1 MTLDGLLTWA
11 EELVTHD
18 GFWAFVVAG
27 LYFSGVVLVR
37 WRLIQEPYRNYL
49 RSQEHVIR
57 AQVVSLGGERN
68 ETYPI
73 ESLLQQAA
81 RELAQPERLLWGRGK
96 ERAAGRLLMMAERLT
111 LGLLSPEGVAAQ
123 ALMINVQLSDLP
135 QKAGPE
141 VLSQQLTE
149 SLKRD
154 DEDVPW
160 PTNRIERVKALADQG
175 LALLHDEWSGRSADL
190 LAYHRKTFWL
200 ASAAVLVLISLAVF
214 LGRAELLLAGALG
227 ALVSRLFGMVRTRN
241 VPDDYPT
248 LWTVLLLSP
257 LVGALSAYGGLLLVT
272 LLVELNVLG
281 EAIGSIGWDSPRA
294 GPTLG
299 LAFLLGFSERLL
311 DRLAARAEGPFT
323 PTVGSSAGA
332 VAVDDR

>member
-141 VLSQQLTE
+141 VLS
-149 SLKRD
+149 
-154 DEDVPW
+154 
-160 PTNRIERVKALADQG
+160 RV
-175 LALLHDEWSGRSADL
+175 S
-190 LAYHRKTFWL
+190 
-200 ASAAVLVLISLAVF
+200 
-214 LGRAELLLAGALG
+214 
-227 ALVSRLFGMVRTRN
+227 N
-241 VPDDYPT
+241 
-248 LWTVLLLSP
+248 SP
-257 LVGALSAYGGLLLVT
+257 RALSAMMRTCRGQPT
-272 LLVELNVLG
+272 
-281 EAIGSIGWDSPRA
+281 GSR
-294 GPTLG
+294 
-299 LAFLLGFSERLL
+299 
-311 DRLAARAEGPFT
+311 
-323 PTVGSSAGA
+323 GSKRWPIKG
-332 VAVDDR
+332 